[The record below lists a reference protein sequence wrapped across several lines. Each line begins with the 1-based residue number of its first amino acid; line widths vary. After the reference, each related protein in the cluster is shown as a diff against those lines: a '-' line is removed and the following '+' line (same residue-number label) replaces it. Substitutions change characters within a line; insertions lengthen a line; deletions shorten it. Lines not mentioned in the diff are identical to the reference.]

1 VTMGINEILKEHRD
15 EILEIA
21 KRHGAFNVRVFGSV
35 ARNEADDKSDVD
47 LLIEIVRG
55 KTLIDL
61 IALNDEL
68 EELLNRKV
76 QVVTDE
82 QISPYM
88 RDTIISEAVAL

>member
-1 VTMGINEILKEHRD
+1 MGINEILKKHRE

-21 KRHGAFNVRVFGSV
+21 KRHGAFNVRFFGSV
-35 ARNEADDKSDVD
+35 ARNDADDKSDVD
-47 LLIEIVRG
+47 ILIEIVRG

-68 EELLNRKV
+68 EELLDRKV

-88 RDTIISEAVAL
+88 RNSIISEAVVL